1 MSQKLEANAL
11 KIVANNQGYQVK
23 GDVKINGQA
32 ASLDYRKPA
41 EGDADVRLA
50 ATLDDAGRAR
60 LGLDLGPA
68 VSGSIPIK
76 LVGKVSSDHDSKMG
90 IEADLTQLRLDNILP
105 GWSKL
110 PGKSGKATFNVVPK
124 AQSTRFEDIVIEG
137 GPGVSIKGSLE
148 VDQNG
153 DLLNAN
159 FPTYSPSEGDKT
171 SLKADRGADGVVKV
185 TMRGDVFDGRSFLK
199 SAMSGSEGRQQEQDQ
214 KHRFRCGS
222 QARRGGRRERRGL
235 ARRRPENVPA
245 RRHHQGLQPQRQGRA
260 RHAGDG
266 GNAGPLAGPGP
277 RCRHPANQ
285 RRRCIPALHRYLLQ
299 GDGRPTHAGDGAAD
313 AGRQR
318 QGRPPQHPRFHGAG
332 RGALDRAAAGGPPG
346 TQSGIAFSALR
357 AEFTRQS
364 GLLTVREG
372 VVKGP
377 SIGLTIEGNID
388 FNTNQ
393 VRMSGTIIPM
403 YGLNNM
409 FGQVP
414 LLGLFI
420 GGGSNEGLIGVTY
433 EVVGSPGSPVLRV
446 NPISALLPGVTR
458 KIMEFNTGKPNNQ
471 IELPPNN

>member
-1 MSQKLEANAL
+1 
-11 KIVANNQGYQVK
+11 
-23 GDVKINGQA
+23 VKINGQA

-199 SAMSGSEGRQQEQDQ
+199 SAMSGSSKDDSKSKTKNIDFDVDLKLGAVAGANGEALRGVDLRM
-214 KHRFRCGS
+214 S
-222 QARRGGRRERRGL
+222 RRGGIIKAFNLNGKVGRDTPVTAEMRG
-235 ARRRPENVPA
+235 RS
-245 RRHHQGLQPQRQGRA
+245 QGQGR
-260 RHAGDG
+260 DVV
-266 GNAGPLAGPGP
+266 
-277 RCRHPANQ
+277 
-285 RRRCIPALHRYLLQ
+285 ILQ
-299 GDGRPTHAGDGAAD
+299 TND
-313 AGRQR
+313 AGAFLRFTDTYSKVTGGQLMLAME
-318 QGRPPQHPRFHGAG
+318 PPTPDASAKEGLLNIRDFTVRGE
-332 RGALDRAAAGGPPG
+332 GALDRAAAGGPPG

-433 EVVGSPGSPVLRV
+433 EVVGSPGAPVLRV

-458 KIMEFNTGKPNNQ
+458 KIMEFNTGKPNNP